1 MSKKGGSDVSTR
13 ADRRK
18 NHHVAQFICVLLL
31 LSFLI
36 AILGIEVQRNAT
48 AYSRE
53 AARTASYTVVDSFS
67 GYVFRDETTLHSSNN
82 GPIEYL
88 VADGSAVRAGE
99 KLMNVYVDDTGTDK
113 RQTAA
118 TLYEEIARLMR
129 ARARD
134 VIAWQATYFNSYGDM
149 MGAVSAGDLRTGLNA
164 AQGLT
169 ATLERRSAF
178 GDSGAEIDARIAE
191 LQGQADALV
200 EFVKD
205 DRQTLLA
212 TENGYYFS
220 YQTDGYEALFGTAA
234 VGDLTPE
241 GLDRLLGSKAL
252 AANAVGKL
260 VSGGEFYLAVPTS
273 QEHAQAYTLGD
284 AYRVR
289 MARGGEAQMRLA
301 RIAAS
306 HDGSEAL
313 LIFYS
318 EKCPTGMDLCRRQ
331 PVEIERSTVE
341 GLRVP
346 AAALYCEEGEDVVY
360 VVTGGV
366 ATKRR
371 VQVLCREGG
380 SCLVTICHEDGY
392 LREGEMILITARS
405 VYDGKELRR

>member
-1 MSKKGGSDVSTR
+1 MSTR

-18 NHHVAQFICVLLL
+18 SYHIAQFLCVLLL

-36 AILGIEVQRNAT
+36 AILGIEVQRNAA

-53 AARTASYTVVDSFS
+53 AARAASYTVVDSAS

-88 VADGSAVRAGE
+88 VADGSAVKAGE
-99 KLMNVYVDDTGTDK
+99 KLLNVYVDDTGTDK
-113 RQTAA
+113 RQSAA
-118 TLYEEIARLMR
+118 TLYEEIARLKR

-134 VIAWQATYFNSYGDM
+134 AIAWQLTYFDSYGDM
-149 MGAVSAGDLRTGLNA
+149 MSAVSAGNLRTGLNA
-164 AQGLT
+164 AKGLT

-205 DRQTLLA
+205 DRQSLCA
-212 TENGYYFS
+212 SENGYYFS

-241 GLDRLLGSKAL
+241 GLDRLLASKTV

-273 QEHAQAYTLGD
+273 KECAQTYTPG
-284 AYRVR
+284 AVYRVR
-289 MARGGEAQMRLA
+289 MARGGEVQMRLI

-313 LIFYS
+313 LIFYA
-318 EKCPTGMDLCRRQ
+318 EKCPVGMDLCRRQ

-346 AAALYCEEGEDVVY
+346 ATALYVENGEDVVY
-360 VVTGGV
+360 IVSQGV
-366 ATKRR
+366 ATRRR
-371 VQVLCREGG
+371 VEILCREGG
-380 SCLVTICHEDGY
+380 SCIVAICHEEGY

>member
-1 MSKKGGSDVSTR
+1 MRTR
-13 ADRRK
+13 ANRHK
-18 NHHVAQFICVLLL
+18 SYHVAQFICVLLL

-36 AILGIEVQRNAT
+36 AILGIEAQRNA
-48 AYSRE
+48 AEYSRE
-53 AARTASYTVVDSFS
+53 AARTVSYTVVDSLS
-67 GYVFRDETTLHSSNN
+67 GYIFRDETTLHSSNN

-99 KLMNVYVDDTGTDK
+99 QLLNVYVDDTGTDK

-118 TLYEEIARLMR
+118 TLYEEIARLKR
-129 ARARD
+129 ARERD
-134 VIAWQATYFNSYGDM
+134 VIAWQLTYFSSYGDM

-164 AQGLT
+164 AKDLT

-205 DRQTLLA
+205 DRQALCA
-212 TENGYYFS
+212 PEDGYYFS

-241 GLDRLLGSKAL
+241 GLDRLLDSKAL

-260 VSGGEFYLAVPTS
+260 VSGGAFYLAVPIS
-273 QEHAQAYTLGD
+273 KECAQTYTAD
-284 AYRVR
+284 AVYRVR

-306 HDGSEAL
+306 QSSGEAL
-313 LIFYS
+313 LIFYA
-318 EKCPTGMDLCRRQ
+318 EKCPAGMDLCRRQ

-346 AAALYCEEGEDVVY
+346 ANALYAENGENAVY
-360 VVTGGV
+360 IVSQGV
-366 ATKRR
+366 AARRR
-371 VQVLCREGG
+371 VEILCREGG
-380 SCLVTICHEDGY
+380 SCIVAIRHEEGY